1 MEEIKQEVKQEEKVE
16 YVTKKD
22 FDALQNILLEALGKK
37 EKETP
42 KEEVNFDTN
51 LKKIEEE
58 KITKEQMKRE
68 IELQNYFEDDK
79 LYNYSE
85 DEKRAMVNLSTDE
98 IELVNLNKL
107 SKDNDILEFLSNS
120 QRREIDKVLKEG
132 SKQDKLNFKYKFME
146 YYIEAKD
153 KFIKFEDKKNKEIGV
168 NLSKNGINTN
178 NNDSINLNSIRNLRL
193 KNQVQQLIEKG
204 VI

>member
-1 MEEIKQEVKQEEKVE
+1 MEEVKQEVKQEEKVE

>member
-1 MEEIKQEVKQEEKVE
+1 MEEVKQEVKQEEKVE

-37 EKETP
+37 EKEQP

-120 QRREIDKVLKEG
+120 QRKEIDKVLKEG

-178 NNDSINLNSIRNLRL
+178 NNDSINVNSIRNLRL
-193 KNQVQQLIEKG
+193 RNQVQQLIEKG
-204 VI
+204 AI